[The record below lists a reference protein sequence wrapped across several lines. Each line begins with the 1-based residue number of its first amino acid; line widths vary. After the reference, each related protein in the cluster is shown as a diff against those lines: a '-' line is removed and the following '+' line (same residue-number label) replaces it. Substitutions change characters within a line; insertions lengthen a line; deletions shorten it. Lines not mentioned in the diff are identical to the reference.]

1 MTALPTSTA
10 IAFSSTLSPSVLV
23 LRLLAPSLFF
33 SCPLSI
39 TFIYK
44 SNYQIWYWHI
54 KYLKLLST
62 FLISQP
68 SSDLTQSS
76 PGPLQSSPIKGIM
89 ITCMSESQ
97 LSGGRL
103 SPIITEMIF
112 KTVSCCQADSF
123 HHVDCSSTKQVMIN
137 HESLLTSESWVS
149 WKLRVH
155 LCSSVTVV
163 ADESA

>member
-39 TFIYK
+39 TFI
-44 SNYQIWYWHI
+44 
-54 KYLKLLST
+54 

-76 PGPLQSSPIKGIM
+76 PGPLQSSPIKGIV

-123 HHVDCSSTKQVMIN
+123 HHVGCSSTKQVMIN
-137 HESLLTSESWVS
+137 HESLLSCDSWVS

-155 LCSSVTVV
+155 LCISVTV
-163 ADESA
+163 SGGR